1 VPQNPLP
8 ELILA
13 STSRYRRELLDRLG
27 LAFTCIAPGIDEQ
40 PAPNER
46 AVALVS
52 RLAREKA
59 LAVARR
65 YSDAWVIGSDQ
76 VAVLPDTE
84 PELIIGKPGTV
95 ARCHSQL
102 LAASGRTLKFLTAIT
117 LTRQRDPQVFEF
129 LDITQVNFRS
139 LDEASIQ
146 RYVQQESPLD
156 CAGGFKSE
164 GLGITLC
171 ESIISEDP
179 WALIGLPLIK
189 LSSLLRQVGYSLP

>member
-1 VPQNPLP
+1 MP

-13 STSRYRRELLDRLG
+13 STSRYRRELLGRLG
-27 LAFTCIAPGIDEQ
+27 LDFSCIAPGIDEQ
-40 PAPNER
+40 PGPNER

-59 LAVARR
+59 LAVAHR
-65 YSDAWVIGSDQ
+65 YSNAWVIGSDQ
-76 VAVLPDTE
+76 IAVLPDIE
-84 PELIIGKPGTV
+84 PELIMGKPGTI
-95 ARCHSQL
+95 ARCHAQL
-102 LAASGRTLKFLTAIT
+102 LAASGRTLKFLTAVT
-117 LTRQRDPQVFEF
+117 LARQREAQVFEF
-129 LDITQVNFRS
+129 LDTTQVKFRS

-171 ESIISEDP
+171 ESITSEDP

-189 LSSLLRQVGYSLP
+189 LSSLLRTVGYSLP